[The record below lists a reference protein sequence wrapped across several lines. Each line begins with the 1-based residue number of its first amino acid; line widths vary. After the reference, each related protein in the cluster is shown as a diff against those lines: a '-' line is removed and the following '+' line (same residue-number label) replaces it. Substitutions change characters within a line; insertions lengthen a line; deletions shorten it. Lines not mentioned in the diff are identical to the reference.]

1 MKDKRIY
8 TAWDNKKDEHRLFT
22 GLSRLTNAGI
32 RPHHIMV
39 YMLINYWPGETDDDW
54 EYRRAKLRDFGARP
68 YPMRFA
74 RTQLATGF
82 QRFCVGAYDKRFSW
96 EAFKAADCRPEKL
109 GVIQPFLSGASSK
122 TAKGNEASPGAQQRQ
137 FL

>member
-1 MKDKRIY
+1 MQLIRSD
-8 TAWDNKKDEHRLFT
+8 RLFT

-54 EYRRAKLRDFGARP
+54 EYRRAKLRDFVAPP

-82 QRFCVGAYDKRFSW
+82 QRFCAGGR
-96 EAFKAADCRPEKL
+96 L
-109 GVIQPFLSGASSK
+109 
-122 TAKGNEASPGAQQRQ
+122 
-137 FL
+137 